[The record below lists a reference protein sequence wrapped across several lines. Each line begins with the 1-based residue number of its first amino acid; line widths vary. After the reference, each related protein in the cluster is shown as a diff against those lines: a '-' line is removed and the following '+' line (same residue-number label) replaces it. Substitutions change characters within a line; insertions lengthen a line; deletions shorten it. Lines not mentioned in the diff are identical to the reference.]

1 MEQEPLSR
9 KIEKKMARIA
19 KDIEEDAFRRSEEA
33 LPHNTHE
40 YARQLLELFKAN
52 RLEELYPVF
61 ANDTFKEY
69 AWEAGRL
76 AEEPFRSLKN
86 LALSGF
92 LLFCYYLQAEY
103 PMEYEKVT
111 TMGDA
116 GVREIE
122 RAKTPEEVGLSFV
135 AASQLMRNY
144 FLAGEQHKSYHPMV
158 KRLKDYIYQNLHQP
172 IQIGNIA
179 KMLGTSPSYLSQVFR
194 KSEGMTIQ
202 RFIRKERLE
211 RGKKLLAFSDRPIE
225 EISHTLGFS
234 TTSYFGKCLKADTG
248 LTPGQYREKFNQSY
262 REQMKNAN

>member
-1 MEQEPLSR
+1 MVQKPLSDE
-9 KIEKKMARIA
+9 IEKKMVCIE
-19 KDIEEDAFRRSEEA
+19 KDIGEDTYRRSEEA

-40 YARQLLELFKAN
+40 YARQLLELFKAD

-61 ANDTFKEY
+61 ANNALKNY

-76 AEEPFRSLKN
+76 AEEPVRSLKN

-111 TMGDA
+111 TVGDA
-116 GVREIE
+116 GIREIE

-135 AASQLMRNY
+135 AASRLMRNY
-144 FLAGEQHKSYHPMV
+144 FLTGASQKRYHPMV
-158 KRLKDYIYQNLHQP
+158 KRVKDYIYRNLHQP
-172 IQIGNIA
+172 IQIGEIA
-179 KMLGTSPSYLSQVFR
+179 KMLGTSPSYLSQVFHR
-194 KSEGMTIQ
+194 SEGMTIQ
-202 RFIRKERLE
+202 QFIRQERLE

-248 LTPGQYREKFNQSY
+248 LTPGQYRERFNQAY
-262 REQMKNAN
+262 REQMKNMN